1 MANGF
6 GSLYIGQSG
15 LMSAQNALNTTANN
29 LANVNTTGYVR
40 QQVRFADQE
49 YSTLK
54 IASSTTNLQQAGLG
68 VSIGDVVHAR
78 DVFLDKA
85 FRLESGRE
93 AFYSTCY
100 EVTTQVEDLLQEL
113 DGEEFANSIT
123 DLYKAIEE
131 MAKDPA
137 DSTNQ
142 NLLLQKCELFLSRS
156 ASLYSDFKSYQSN
169 LNNQI
174 KDAVDTINEIGNRIY
189 ELNIEIQRVES
200 AGVETSMTLR
210 DERDQLL
217 DELSAYAKIDV
228 VEDQTGFVSV
238 ELEGS
243 EFIIDRG
250 CMNMGVL
257 YDSDTTF
264 YTPYWPHLSNDET
277 KSYIEVFNLTYDAKT
292 ENNTD
297 IGKVKS
303 LLIQRGDH
311 FGNKSD
317 MESLEAYSKI
327 ESSTMMEV
335 EAELD
340 QMYSKVVD
348 IINNLFAPNLSV
360 EDSAATFQSAFD
372 TIPVSDEDI
381 DAENSTYKLL
391 SGKSASNTYYEVG
404 TANGKTQIVAVESAQ
419 ILDVDNAYY
428 GIDHELPPREIF
440 VRNSESRYTE
450 VVSPLNGE
458 TYYVLNAEDPENSNT
473 WYHIGTTRINDE
485 LQKQITLMPA
495 YQGDGD
501 VAYDLGEALSVKW
514 ASATLTLNPTDNN
527 VTNFESY
534 YNKMIDKLATDGSIY
549 SAASDTLKATTASLE
564 SSRQQVTGV
573 SSDEELTNMVKFQSA
588 YNASSRFMTVISQMT
603 ETIVG
608 LI

>member
-15 LMSAQNALNTTANN
+15 LMGAQNALNTTANN

-49 YSTLK
+49 YATLK
-54 IASSTTNLQQAGLG
+54 IASSTTNLHQSGLG

-93 AFYSTCY
+93 AFYSNCY

-174 KDAVDTINEIGNRIY
+174 KDAVDTINEMGNRIY

-217 DELSAYAKIDV
+217 DELSAYVKIDA

-250 CMNMGVL
+250 CMNLDVL

-264 YTPYWPHLSNDET
+264 YTPYWPHLSNAE
-277 KSYIEVFNLTYDAKT
+277 KQSYFEVFNLDYDAKT

-317 MESLEAYSKI
+317 MESLATYSEI

-340 QMYSKVVD
+340 QMYSKVVN

-360 EDSAATFQSAFD
+360 EDSATTFQSAFN
-372 TIPVSDEDI
+372 TVTVSDADI
-381 DAENSTYKLL
+381 DAEDSTYKLL
-391 SGKSASNTYYEVG
+391 SGKSASNSYYQVG
-404 TANGKTQIVAVESAQ
+404 SVNGKTQIVAVESAQ

-428 GIDHELPPREIF
+428 GVDHELPPREIF

-450 VVSPLNGE
+450 VVSPIDGG
-458 TYYVLNAEDPENSNT
+458 TYYVFNSEDSENSNT

-495 YQGDGD
+495 YQSDGD
-501 VAYDLGEALSVKW
+501 VAYDLGEALSIAW

-527 VTNFESY
+527 VTNFQSY